1 MVPGVWL
8 DGSSWE
14 AVLPVLERAGL
25 RAHPLTLPGI
35 GEHGRRPVG
44 GPARRALAAVHPAV
58 ASGAGDP
65 GKHHF
70 SNCVTIRLA
79 LGIMEPNS

>member
-1 MVPGVWL
+1 MWL

-14 AVLPVLERAGL
+14 AVLPVLERAGH
-25 RAHPLTLPGI
+25 RAHPRTLPGMESKDADRSAFLPT
-35 GEHGRRPVG
+35 GHWP
-44 GPARRALAAVHPAV
+44 HPAV
-58 ASGAGDP
+58 GSGAGEP

>member
-8 DGSSWE
+8 DGSSCE

-25 RAHPLTLPGI
+25 RTPAHAARHGAD
-35 GEHGRRPVG
+35 GRRPVG
-44 GPARRALAAVHPAV
+44 GPAHRALAAVHPTV
-58 ASGAGDP
+58 ASEAGDP